1 MVEGVEKPKDRDF
14 IETTEGLIF
23 CVVGYLHPL
32 DRYTAYLKYVP
43 ATEGK
48 WTRGGT
54 RYSRVVP
61 FYHVTQVL
69 NTYNL
74 LKEKYPQY
82 IFDCPVRKI
91 TISSIPHTNVKK
103 YYLPRERLEILT
115 KEGAVD
121 ALEQKLLDLVDFLKT
136 EANLH
141 LSDFG
146 VTGSILTRNHN
157 LAFSDI
163 DLTIHGLK
171 ASNAVK
177 ETVLKKR
184 EEGGTLEPFSKKQA
198 TEWSTTRAARFPLST
213 EELKKIVERR
223 WNYSFFDKTYISF
236 HPIRLDNEI
245 NETYGDFYYQPKG
258 VVHGTAEIV
267 DSTES
272 FLLPAIY
279 KVDNVKVDS
288 PNLNIRQ
295 LVSFEGLFS
304 DIFREGE
311 KIEFAGTLEEVSGK
325 DSYHRVVVGSSSF
338 KDSFI
343 KLRKFCI

>member
-23 CVVGYLHPL
+23 CVVGYLHPQ
-32 DRYTAYLKYVP
+32 DRFTAYLKYIP

-48 WTRGGT
+48 WNRGRT

-61 FYHVTQVL
+61 FYHVTQIL

-91 TISSIPHTNVKK
+91 TISSVPHTNVKK
-103 YYLPRERLEILT
+103 YYLPRKRLETLT

-121 ALEQKLLDLVDFLKT
+121 VLEQKLLDLVDFLKT
-136 EANLH
+136 EANLR

-146 VTGSILTRNHN
+146 VTGSILTGNHN
-157 LAFSDI
+157 IAFSDI

-184 EEGGTLEPFSKKQA
+184 EKGGTLEPFSKKQT

-223 WNYSFFDKTYISF
+223 WNYGYYKKTYVSF
-236 HPIRLDNEI
+236 HPIRLDSEVK
-245 NETYGDFYYQPKG
+245 EVYGDFTYSPKG
-258 VVHGTAEIV
+258 LVIGTAKI
-267 DSTES
+267 TES
-272 FLLPAIY
+272 HESVFLPTIY
-279 KVDNVKVDS
+279 KVEETEIG
-288 PNLNIRQ
+288 LNFEINQ
-295 LVSFEGLFS
+295 LVSYEGMFS
-304 DIFREGE
+304 DVFREGE
-311 KIEFAGTLEEVSGK
+311 RVEFSGILEKVSGK
-325 DSYHRVVVGSSSF
+325 DNFYRVLIGGSGSKGSY
-338 KDSFI
+338 I
-343 KLRKFCI
+343 KLV